1 MSDDLEFLHFDS
13 FYARANP
20 PLNNDPYDTTYTLA
34 NPIKNIKR
42 IYLKSLELPIGFYNI
57 RASNTTSTLE
67 FTIGGLVSSVTIPD
81 GYYTSINSLLTVLN
95 NAFAA
100 LSLANNPVLSVNGN
114 IVSVTLT
121 TSASFLITKT
131 NLSRN
136 VLGLQ
141 PNSISTG
148 TVYVAPYNYLL
159 AYDNY
164 IAINFLNIPTKSN
177 ASNTQQITFK
187 VPLNAVSNMVYFEA
201 DNKGF
206 TQFVEIL
213 DIHYVMTSLRVAI
226 YDRFGYRI
234 IGNGLDYTM
243 SLAFS
248 HHKE

>member
-1 MSDDLEFLHFDS
+1 MSNDLDFLHFDS
-13 FYARANP
+13 FYATANP
-20 PLNNDPYDTTYTLA
+20 PLLNDPYDTTYTLA

-57 RASNTTSTLE
+57 RASNTTSTLQ
-67 FTIGGLVSSVTIPD
+67 FTIGGLASSVTIPD
-81 GYYTSINSLLTVLN
+81 GYYTSISSLITVLN
-95 NAFAA
+95 SAFTA

-114 IVSVTLT
+114 VVSVTLT
-121 TSASFLITKT
+121 TSASLYITKT
-131 NLSRN
+131 NLSRI

-141 PNSISTG
+141 GSMASG

-177 ASNTQQITFK
+177 SYNTQQITFK

-201 DNKGF
+201 DNQSF
-206 TQFVEIL
+206 TQFIEIL
-213 DIHYVMTSLRVAI
+213 DIHYVMTNLRVAI

-234 IGNGLDYTM
+234 NGNGLDYTM
-243 SLAFS
+243 TLAVS